1 MHQRKTAPLLFL
13 ALLLTLSACG
23 RPTASFLTGGVDVQA
38 EAARLANAQLGQLA
52 DRLTTEERGRV
63 LFLLEQLVPL
73 RQAREQA
80 NRWELSPQ
88 EEELV
93 AQLNQLYQDL
103 TQRYLEEPLEPV
115 EEEEAPPLAQYEIGA
130 DGTLIPDKSD
140 KAEYRDLWDKVN
152 ALLPEGSLKPFTRF
166 TIFTDGEADILAYV
180 VPVDD
185 NGTQWELAVDP
196 EDAGDPVE
204 FTETVY
210 HEYAHYL
217 TLNDHQATYG
227 GPKRY
232 DCYGEN
238 DMTSN
243 PDSYLNSFYQ
253 RFWKDYLDD
262 RLADPESDNFYLRH
276 EQDFITGYAAT
287 SPAEDIAES
296 FSYFV
301 LYDKPAGTA
310 VWEQKQS
317 FFYDYPELVAFRDQ
331 ARARLGL

>member
-1 MHQRKTAPLLFL
+1 MHRRKTAPLLLL

-23 RPTASFLTGGVDVQA
+23 RPTLPFLTGGVDVQA

-52 DRLTTEERGRV
+52 DRLTTEERGRI

-73 RQAREQA
+73 RQARAQA

-88 EEELV
+88 EEDLV

-103 TQRYLEEPLEPV
+103 TQRYLEEPEEPA
-115 EEEEAPPLAQYEIGA
+115 EEEDPPILAQYEIGA
-130 DGTLIPDKSD
+130 DGALIPDKSD
-140 KAEYRDLWDKVN
+140 KAEYRTLWDKVN
-152 ALLPEGSLKPFTRF
+152 ALLPQGSLKPFTRF

-180 VPVDD
+180 VPADD
-185 NGTQWELAVDP
+185 EGARWELAVDP
-196 EDAGDPVE
+196 EDADDPVE

-217 TLNDHQATYG
+217 TLNNHQVSYG
-227 GPKRY
+227 VPKRY

-243 PDSYLNSFYQ
+243 PDSYLNAFYQ

-262 RLADPESDNFYLRH
+262 RLADPESDSFYLRH
-276 EQDFITGYAAT
+276 EDDFITSYAAT
-287 SPAEDIAES
+287 DPTEDIAES

-301 LYDKPAGTA
+301 LYDKPQGTA

-331 ARARLGL
+331 ARTRLGL

>member
-1 MHQRKTAPLLFL
+1 MHRRKTAPLLFL

-23 RPTASFLTGGVDVQA
+23 RPTAPFLTGGVDVQT

-52 DRLTTEERGRV
+52 DRLTMEERGRV

-88 EEELV
+88 EEDLV

-243 PDSYLNSFYQ
+243 PDSYLNAFYQ

-310 VWEQKQS
+310 VWEQKHS

>member
-1 MHQRKTAPLLFL
+1 M
-13 ALLLTLSACG
+13 
-23 RPTASFLTGGVDVQA
+23 
-38 EAARLANAQLGQLA
+38 
-52 DRLTTEERGRV
+52 
-63 LFLLEQLVPL
+63 PL
-73 RQAREQA
+73 RQARAREG
-80 NRWELSPQ
+80 RWELSPQ

-93 AQLNQLYQDL
+93 EQLNQLYEDF
-103 TQRYLEEPLEPV
+103 TQRYLEEPQEPV
-115 EEEEAPPLAQYEIGA
+115 EEEETPALAQYEIGA

-140 KAEYRDLWDKVN
+140 KAEYRALWDKVN
-152 ALLPEGSLKPFTRF
+152 ELLPDGSLKPFTRF
-166 TIFTDGEADILAYV
+166 TIFTDGEAEILAYV

-185 NGTQWELAVDP
+185 NGAQWELAVDP

-217 TLNDHQATYG
+217 TLNNKQVAYG
-227 GPKRY
+227 VPKRY

-238 DMTSN
+238 DLVSN
-243 PDSYLNSFYQ
+243 PDSYLNAFYQ

-262 RLADPESDNFYLRH
+262 RQADPESINFYLRH
-276 EQDFITGYAAT
+276 EDDFITSYAAT
-287 SPAEDIAES
+287 SPSEDIAEC

-301 LYDKPAGTA
+301 LYDRPTGTS
-310 VWEQKQS
+310 VWEQKQN

>member
-1 MHQRKTAPLLFL
+1 MIT
-13 ALLLTLSACG
+13 S
-23 RPTASFLTGGVDVQA
+23 TASAPKELVPSAPDQSVQA
-38 EAARLANAQLGQLA
+38 EAARLAAIQLGQLA
-52 DRLTTEERGRV
+52 DRLTQIEKDQV
-63 LFLLEQLVPL
+63 QNLLEQLVPL

-88 EEELV
+88 EEDLV

-103 TQRYLEEPLEPV
+103 TQRYLEEPQE
-115 EEEEAPPLAQYEIGA
+115 
-130 DGTLIPDKSD
+130 
-140 KAEYRDLWDKVN
+140 
-152 ALLPEGSLKPFTRF
+152 
-166 TIFTDGEADILAYV
+166 
-180 VPVDD
+180 
-185 NGTQWELAVDP
+185 
-196 EDAGDPVE
+196 PVE

-243 PDSYLNSFYQ
+243 QGSYLNAFYQ

-262 RLADPESDNFYLRH
+262 RLADPESDNFYPRH
-276 EQDFITGYAAT
+276 EDDFITSYAAT

>member
-1 MHQRKTAPLLFL
+1 MHRRKTAPLLFL

-52 DRLTTEERGRV
+52 DRLTMEERGRV

-88 EEELV
+88 EEDLV

-243 PDSYLNSFYQ
+243 PDSYLNAFYQ

-310 VWEQKQS
+310 VWEQKHS